1 MRGYLELFLHL
12 KEFKGFFRWDFC
24 VFLRAKVFKQ
34 RMLFFC
40 IRDSRIEFIII
51 TFMFAGG
58 REGISNITK
67 WRKIKMAKISPTS
80 IKYQIVAKFNADG
93 PFQKPDVIGALFGQT
108 EGLLGAD
115 MELRE
120 LQKEGK
126 IGRIEVDLTTEGGKT
141 TGEIT
146 IPTALDKT
154 ETTIIAASLETI
166 DKIGPTDATIKITD
180 ISDVRG
186 DKRDY
191 IMERAKA
198 LLAGISNEGMDSTEM
213 ETELRE
219 STRIS
224 KAVLYGEEGLAAGPN
239 IDDEKELI
247 VVEGRADVVNMLK
260 HGIKNVIGMQG
271 TRFPK
276 TIATLS
282 ETKEIT
288 LFVDGDRGGK
298 LIAQN
303 VYDNAKV
310 VYIATAP
317 DGKEVEEL
325 TGKELLMCL
334 RKKVLAKVFLKNGS
348 GALAN
353 GSRRSAASVEEIARR
368 ELTDDDV
375 SKLRELSGEIKGKNV
390 LVVNEELEVVKNVS
404 VLRLGSVKAE
414 DAFVLMVSEANGV
427 VVQAAERLQSRAV
440 AAKSF
445 ENNSASETVKL
456 ISL

>member
-1 MRGYLELFLHL
+1 
-12 KEFKGFFRWDFC
+12 
-24 VFLRAKVFKQ
+24 
-34 RMLFFC
+34 
-40 IRDSRIEFIII
+40 
-51 TFMFAGG
+51 
-58 REGISNITK
+58 
-67 WRKIKMAKISPTS
+67 MAKISPTS
-80 IKYQIVAKFNADG
+80 IKYSIVADFVADG

-108 EGLLGAD
+108 EGLLGSD

-141 TGEIT
+141 TGEII
-146 IPTALDKT
+146 IPSALDKT

-166 DKIGPTDATIKITD
+166 DKIGPTDAKITIRD

-186 DKRDY
+186 SKRDY

-198 LLAGISNEGMDSTEM
+198 LLAGIKNEGMDSTEM
-213 ETELRE
+213 ESELRE
-219 STRIS
+219 SARVS
-224 KAVLYGEEGLAAGPN
+224 KVVEYGSEGLAAGPN
-239 IDDEKELI
+239 IDNDKELI

-271 TRFPK
+271 TKFPK

-282 ETKEIT
+282 ESKEIT

-310 VYIATAP
+310 VYIASAP

-325 TGKELLMCL
+325 TGKELLQAL
-334 RKKVLAKVFLKNGS
+334 RKKVLAKVFLGKSYS
-348 GALAN
+348 GIGGLQDKKPK
-353 GSRRSAASVEEIARR
+353 SEVEPIEEIARR
-368 ELTDDDV
+368 ELTNDDI
-375 SKLRELSGEIKGKNV
+375 SKLRELTSEIKGKNV
-390 LVVNEELEVVKNVS
+390 LVLNEDLEIVKNIS
-404 VLRLGSVKAE
+404 ALKLNSINPE
-414 DAFVLMVSEANGV
+414 NAFILMVSIATGL
-427 VVQAAERLQSRAV
+427 VVQAAEKLRSRAV

-445 ENNSASETVKL
+445 AKTLETDIKL

>member
-1 MRGYLELFLHL
+1 
-12 KEFKGFFRWDFC
+12 
-24 VFLRAKVFKQ
+24 
-34 RMLFFC
+34 
-40 IRDSRIEFIII
+40 
-51 TFMFAGG
+51 
-58 REGISNITK
+58 
-67 WRKIKMAKISPTS
+67 MAKISPTS
-80 IKYQIVAKFNADG
+80 IKYQITAKFNADG

-126 IGRIEVDLTTEGGKT
+126 IGRIEVDLHTEGGKT

-166 DKIGPTDATIKITD
+166 DKIGPTDAQIKITD

-186 DKRDY
+186 GKRDY

-198 LLAGISNEGMDSTEM
+198 LLAGIANEGMDSTEM

-219 STRIS
+219 SARIS
-224 KAVLYGEEGLAAGPN
+224 KAVEYGPEGLAAGPN
-239 IDDEKELI
+239 IDAEKELI
-247 VVEGRADVVNMLK
+247 VVEGRADVVNCLK

-282 ETKEIT
+282 ETKELT
-288 LFVDGDRGGK
+288 LYVDGDRGGK

-303 VYDNAKV
+303 VCDNAKI

-334 RKKVLAKVFLKNGS
+334 RKKVPAAVFLKNGS
-348 GALAN
+348 GALP
-353 GSRRSAASVEEIARR
+353 GSRRAAAPQADIARR
-368 ELTDDDV
+368 ELSGDDV
-375 SKLRELSGEIKGKNV
+375 LKLRDLSSDIKGKNV
-390 LVVNEELEVVKNVS
+390 LVINEDMEVVKNVS
-404 VLRLGSVKAE
+404 ALRLSSVDAK
-414 DAFVLMVSEANGV
+414 DAFVLMANEATDAV
-427 VVQAAERLQSRAV
+427 LKAAEGLSSRAV
-440 AAKSF
+440 AAKTFGKTTGS
-445 ENNSASETVKL
+445 TVEL
-456 ISL
+456 VSL

>member
-1 MRGYLELFLHL
+1 
-12 KEFKGFFRWDFC
+12 
-24 VFLRAKVFKQ
+24 
-34 RMLFFC
+34 
-40 IRDSRIEFIII
+40 
-51 TFMFAGG
+51 
-58 REGISNITK
+58 
-67 WRKIKMAKISPTS
+67 MAKISPTS
-80 IKYQIVAKFNADG
+80 IKYQIVAKFSADG

-166 DKIGPTDATIKITD
+166 DKIGPTDATIKIIE

-186 DKRDY
+186 SKRDY

-198 LLAGISNEGMDSTEM
+198 LLAGISNQGMDSMEM
-213 ETELRE
+213 GTELRE
-219 STRIS
+219 SSRVS
-224 KAVLYGEEGLAAGPN
+224 KAVEYGPEGLAAGPD
-239 IDDEKELI
+239 IDSEKELI
-247 VVEGRADVVNMLK
+247 VVEGRADVVNCLK

-303 VYDNAKV
+303 VCDNAKV
-310 VYIATAP
+310 VYIASAP

-325 TGKELLMCL
+325 AGKELLQAL
-334 RKKVLAKVFLKNGS
+334 RKKVPAAVFLRGNSSGS
-348 GALAN
+348 AN
-353 GSRRSAASVEEIARR
+353 NYSNRKVESEMEVSRR
-368 ELTDDDV
+368 ELTDEDI
-375 SKLRELSGEIKGKNV
+375 SKLRVLSGEIKGKNV
-390 LVVNEELEVVKNVS
+390 LVVNEDMQAVKNVS
-404 VLRLGSVKAE
+404 VLRLGSIDAK
-414 DAFVLMVSEANGV
+414 DAFVLMASEATGV
-427 VVQAAERLQSRAV
+427 VVQSAERLGSKAV

-445 ENNSASETVKL
+445 GKIGETKVRL
-456 ISL
+456 VSL

>member
-1 MRGYLELFLHL
+1 
-12 KEFKGFFRWDFC
+12 
-24 VFLRAKVFKQ
+24 
-34 RMLFFC
+34 
-40 IRDSRIEFIII
+40 
-51 TFMFAGG
+51 
-58 REGISNITK
+58 
-67 WRKIKMAKISPTS
+67 MAKISPTS

-126 IGRIEVDLTTEGGKT
+126 IGRIEVDLVTEGGKT

-166 DKIGPTDATIKITD
+166 DKIGPTDATIKIAD

-186 DKRDY
+186 GKRDY

-224 KAVLYGEEGLAAGPN
+224 KAVTYGEEGLAAGPN

-303 VYDNAKV
+303 VCDNAKV

-325 TGKELLMCL
+325 AGKELLIAL
-334 RKKVLAKVFLKNGS
+334 RKKVPAAVFLKNGS
-348 GALAN
+348 GALAT
-353 GSRRSAASVEEIARR
+353 GSRRATASVEGIVRR
-368 ELTDDDV
+368 ELTNDDI
-375 SKLRELSGEIKGKNV
+375 SKLRELSSDIKGKNV

-404 VLRLGSVKAE
+404 LLRLGSVDAK
-414 DAFVLMVSEANGV
+414 DAFVLMVAEAGGV
-427 VVQAAERLQSRAV
+427 IVQAAERLQARAI

-445 ENNSASETVKL
+445 EKNSASASVKL

>member
-1 MRGYLELFLHL
+1 
-12 KEFKGFFRWDFC
+12 
-24 VFLRAKVFKQ
+24 
-34 RMLFFC
+34 
-40 IRDSRIEFIII
+40 
-51 TFMFAGG
+51 
-58 REGISNITK
+58 
-67 WRKIKMAKISPTS
+67 MAKISPTS
-80 IKYQIVAKFNADG
+80 IKYQITAEFNADG

-126 IGRIEVDLTTEGGKT
+126 IGRIEVDLKTEGGKT

-166 DKIGPTDATIKITD
+166 DKIGPTDAKIKITD

-186 DKRDY
+186 SKRDY

-198 LLAGISNEGMDSTEM
+198 LLAGIANEGMDSTEM

-219 STRIS
+219 STRIA
-224 KAVLYGEEGLAAGPN
+224 KAVEYGPEGLAAGPN

-247 VVEGRADVVNMLK
+247 VVEGRADVVNCLK
-260 HGIKNVIGMQG
+260 YGIKNVIGMQG

-282 ETKEIT
+282 ETKELT

-303 VYDNAKV
+303 VSDNAKI
-310 VYIATAP
+310 VYIASAP

-325 TGKELLMCL
+325 TGKELLQAL
-334 RKKVLAKVFLKNGS
+334 RKKVPAEIFLRSGNGS
-348 GALAN
+348 SKQSSDIN
-353 GSRRSAASVEEIARR
+353 RR
-368 ELTDDDV
+368 ELKSEDV
-375 SKLRELSGEIKGKNV
+375 LALRDLVAEIKGKNV
-390 LVVNEELEVVKNVS
+390 LVVNEDLEVVKNVS
-404 VLRLGSVKAE
+404 ALRLKSLDAK
-414 DAFVLMVSEANGV
+414 DAFVLMANEATDAILK
-427 VVQAAERLQSRAV
+427 AAEDLGSRAV
-440 AAKSF
+440 AAKTF
-445 ENNSASETVKL
+445 TGKTTASNVELV
-456 ISL
+456 SL

>member
-1 MRGYLELFLHL
+1 
-12 KEFKGFFRWDFC
+12 
-24 VFLRAKVFKQ
+24 
-34 RMLFFC
+34 
-40 IRDSRIEFIII
+40 
-51 TFMFAGG
+51 
-58 REGISNITK
+58 
-67 WRKIKMAKISPTS
+67 MAKISPTS

-126 IGRIEVDLTTEGGKT
+126 IGRIEVDLHTEGGKT

-166 DKIGPTDATIKITD
+166 DKIGPTDATIKIQD

-186 DKRDY
+186 GKRDY

-213 ETELRE
+213 ESELRE
-219 STRIS
+219 SARIS
-224 KAVLYGEEGLAAGPN
+224 KAVTYGPEGLAAGPN
-239 IDDEKELI
+239 IDAEKELI
-247 VVEGRADVVNMLK
+247 VCEGRADVVNMLK
-260 HGIKNVIGMQG
+260 HGIKNVIGMEG
-271 TRFPK
+271 TKFPK
-276 TIATLS
+276 TIATLG
-282 ETKEIT
+282 ETKELT

-303 VYDNAKV
+303 VCDNAKV
-310 VYIATAP
+310 VYIASAP

-325 TGKELLMCL
+325 AGKELLMAL
-334 RKKVLAKVFLKNGS
+334 RKKVPSAVFLKNGS
-348 GALAN
+348 GSVGAVA
-353 GSRRSAASVEEIARR
+353 RRAKPAEEIVRR
-368 ELTDDDV
+368 KLTDDDI
-375 SKLRELSGEIKGKNV
+375 SKLRKLSSEIKGKNV
-390 LVVNEELEVVKNVS
+390 LVVNEDLEVAKNVS
-404 VLRLGSVKAE
+404 LLRLGSVDAKE
-414 DAFVLMVSEANGV
+414 AFVLVVSEAGGV
-427 VVQAAERLQSRAV
+427 VVQAAERLQSKAV

-445 ENNSASETVKL
+445 GKVPESSVKL

>member
-1 MRGYLELFLHL
+1 
-12 KEFKGFFRWDFC
+12 
-24 VFLRAKVFKQ
+24 
-34 RMLFFC
+34 
-40 IRDSRIEFIII
+40 
-51 TFMFAGG
+51 MFAGG
-58 REGISNITK
+58 GKIFLIVTK
-67 WRKIKMAKISPTS
+67 WRKKNMAKISPTS
-80 IKYQIVAKFNADG
+80 IKYQIIAKFNADG

-186 DKRDY
+186 GKRDY

-213 ETELRE
+213 ESELRE

-224 KAVLYGEEGLAAGPN
+224 KAVTYGPEGLAAGPN
-239 IDDEKELI
+239 IDAEKELI
-247 VVEGRADVVNMLK
+247 VCEGRADVVNMLK
-260 HGIKNVIGMQG
+260 HGIKNVIGMEG
-271 TRFPK
+271 TKFPK
-276 TIATLS
+276 TIATLG
-282 ETKEIT
+282 ETKELT

-303 VYDNAKV
+303 VCDNAKI
-310 VYIATAP
+310 VYIASAP

-325 TGKELLMCL
+325 AGKELLICL
-334 RKKVLAKVFLKNGS
+334 RKKVPAAVFLKNGS
-348 GALAN
+348 GPVRTVA
-353 GSRRSAASVEEIARR
+353 RRAESVEEIVRR
-368 ELTDDDV
+368 ELTDDDI
-375 SKLRELSGEIKGKNV
+375 SKLRKLSSEIKGKNV
-390 LVVNEELEVVKNVS
+390 LVVNEDLEVVKNVS
-404 VLRLGSVKAE
+404 LLRLGSIGAKE
-414 DAFVLMVSEANGV
+414 AFVLMVSEAGGV
-427 VVQAAERLQSRAV
+427 VIQAAERLQSKAV

-445 ENNSASETVKL
+445 GKVPESNIKL

>member
-1 MRGYLELFLHL
+1 
-12 KEFKGFFRWDFC
+12 
-24 VFLRAKVFKQ
+24 
-34 RMLFFC
+34 
-40 IRDSRIEFIII
+40 
-51 TFMFAGG
+51 
-58 REGISNITK
+58 
-67 WRKIKMAKISPTS
+67 MAKISPTS

-126 IGRIEVDLTTEGGKT
+126 IGRIEVELVTEGGKT

-186 DKRDY
+186 GKRDY

-198 LLAGISNEGMDSTEM
+198 LLAGISNEGMDTTEM

-224 KAVLYGEEGLAAGPN
+224 KAVNYGPEGLAAGPD
-239 IDDEKELI
+239 IDSEKELI
-247 VVEGRADVVNMLK
+247 VCEGRADVVNMLK

-271 TRFPK
+271 TRFPQ
-276 TIATLS
+276 TIAKLS

-303 VYDNAKV
+303 VSDNAKV

-334 RKKVLAKVFLKNGS
+334 RKKVPAAVFLKTGS
-348 GALAN
+348 GALPGA
-353 GSRRSAASVEEIARR
+353 RRSVVASVPAEEIVRR
-368 ELTDDDV
+368 ELTDDDI
-375 SKLRELSGEIKGKNV
+375 SKLRNLSSEIKGKNV
-390 LVVNEELEVVKNVS
+390 LVVNENLEVVKNVS
-404 VLRLGSVKAE
+404 VLRLGSVDAK
-414 DAFVLMVSEANGV
+414 DAFVLMASEATGV
-427 VVQAAERLQSRAV
+427 VVQAAERLQSKAV
-440 AAKSF
+440 AAKTF
-445 ENNSASETVKL
+445 GKIPETTIKIV
-456 ISL
+456 SL

>member
-1 MRGYLELFLHL
+1 
-12 KEFKGFFRWDFC
+12 
-24 VFLRAKVFKQ
+24 
-34 RMLFFC
+34 
-40 IRDSRIEFIII
+40 
-51 TFMFAGG
+51 
-58 REGISNITK
+58 
-67 WRKIKMAKISPTS
+67 MAKISPTS
-80 IKYQIVAKFNADG
+80 IKYLIVADFVAEG

-108 EGLLGAD
+108 EGLLGSD

-146 IPTALDKT
+146 IPSALDKT

-166 DKIGPTDATIKITD
+166 DKIGPTDAKITIRE

-186 DKRDY
+186 SKRDY

-198 LLAGISNEGMDSTEM
+198 LLAEIKNEGMDSTEM

-219 STRIS
+219 STRILKVTS
-224 KAVLYGEEGLAAGPN
+224 YGPESLAAGPN
-239 IDDEKELI
+239 IEDEKELI

-276 TIATLS
+276 TIANLG
-282 ETKEIT
+282 ETKELT

-303 VYDNAKV
+303 VCNNAKIA
-310 VYIATAP
+310 YIAVAP

-325 TGKELLMCL
+325 AGKELLQAL
-334 RKKVLAKVFLKNGS
+334 RKKVPARVFLRKAGLLDELS
-348 GALAN
+348 GE
-353 GSRRSAASVEEIARR
+353 GIRSGDESSEGIARR
-368 ELTDDDV
+368 ELTDSDI
-375 SKLRELSGEIKGKNV
+375 SKMRELSSDIKGANV
-390 LVVNEELEVVKNVS
+390 LVLNEELEVVKNVPVS
-404 VLRLGSVKAE
+404 RLGSVNPE
-414 DAFVLMVSEANGV
+414 DAFVLMVSNATGSV
-427 VVQAAERLQSRAV
+427 IKGAERLKSRAV
-440 AAKSF
+440 AARTFGKIPK
-445 ENNSASETVKL
+445 TDVQL
-456 ISL
+456 VSL